1 MKKTTY
7 IMIGLALG
15 GLLVLLG
22 SLTYIY
28 TCTGYEAHHELHI
41 DKRLTTRELPQF
53 KRVCIQDLSPKIY
66 TLSDESGRIIIEQSD
81 TAKVGKLT
89 MSEGWN
95 DILHADVSGDTLILT
110 IRVDYK
116 NDRRSYPILYATDP
130 IVLTV
135 PREVMEIQNRTSN
148 YNLTLSKFHDS
159 TLFVSSRVSV
169 SVDDSD
175 IRSYVSHSG
184 YDWCDRN
191 ESQYTQKVY
200 LNLHRS
206 TIDSFVSFDE
216 VREFGLGMDSVSMIN
231 KFTWMAV
238 SAPGVDDINL
248 IDCRVNSFT
257 WVNDDPSRTLTL
269 RADIGL
275 SARMN

>member
-28 TCTGYEAHHELHI
+28 TCTGYEAHHEMHI
-41 DKRLTTRELPQF
+41 DEQLITSELPRF
-53 KRVCIQDLSPKIY
+53 KRVCIQDLSSKIY

-81 TAKVGKLT
+81 TARVGKLT

-95 DILHADVSGDTLILT
+95 DMLHADVSGDTLILT

-116 NDRRSYPILYATDP
+116 NDRRSYPVLYANDP

-159 TLFVSSRVSV
+159 TLYVSSRVNV
-169 SVDDSD
+169 SVHDSD
-175 IRSYVSHSG
+175 IRSYVNHSG
-184 YDWCDRN
+184 YDWCDWN
-191 ESQYTQKVY
+191 ENQYTKVY

-206 TIDSFVSFDE
+206 TIDSFVSVDE
-216 VREFGLGMDSVSMIN
+216 VRGFGVGMDSLSLIN

-238 SAPGVDDINL
+238 GAPGVDDINL

-257 WVNDDPSRTLTL
+257 WVNDDPSRTLML
-269 RADIGL
+269 RADTGL
-275 SARMN
+275 SARLN